1 MSGILTRDDIIDGVG
16 EVITLLRDSGT
27 RATLRI
33 VGGAAIALTIDG
45 ARGRLASARPT
56 APA

>member
-1 MSGILTRDDIIDGVG
+1 MSGILSRDDIIDGVG

-45 ARGRLASARPT
+45 DRRRLASARPT